1 MPLVLVTR
9 VFLPTSTP
17 TTPQARRN
25 PHIPSHTTYTETG
38 HPHQCRTAPPIRYL
52 IATRGAIIRASTAAL
67 FSSHP
72 ASRVPYNPIGYP
84 RK

>member
-38 HPHQCRTAPPIRYL
+38 HPHQCRTAPFVTSWRRMEERLPARIFSYRP
-52 IATRGAIIRASTAAL
+52 TRW
-67 FSSHP
+67 
-72 ASRVPYNPIGYP
+72 VPYNPIGYP
-84 RK
+84 HK

>member
-38 HPHQCRTAPPIRYL
+38 HPHQCRTAPHSLPHSDAGGDHPREHCCPFL
-52 IATRGAIIRASTAAL
+52 VSPSEPST
-67 FSSHP
+67 
-72 ASRVPYNPIGYP
+72 V
-84 RK
+84 